1 MIELLK
7 NFIKENQRWVILFVV
22 GIGLL
27 LVTLDNSILY
37 TALPTL
43 TEALNANHSE
53 ALWIINA
60 YPLVMAGLLLAT
72 GTLGDKIGHRK
83 LFVIGLVIFGLSS
96 ILAAFSP
103 NPEVLIAARALLAVG
118 AASMMPATLA
128 LIRLTFTNKREFNFA
143 IAIWGSLA
151 VVGATLGP
159 IVGGLLLEWF
169 WWGSVFLVNVPFVV
183 IAIIGALVF
192 APIGKSESTKP
203 WDLLSSLQFMVGLT
217 GVVLFIKEVAKPS
230 ASIPVVLISAA
241 VALLGLFIFVRRQ
254 KRLPQPL
261 LDLKI
266 FRNPVVLSGV
276 FGSSIALFAIAGI
289 QLITTQRFQLVA
301 GFSPIESGLLVVV
314 LAVGSLVTSLIG
326 GAMLHKVG
334 LRPLISGGLAIGS
347 VGIILTT
354 LAFPHV
360 PLMIAGLF
368 ITGGGLGFVMA
379 VASTAIIGSVPS
391 HEAGMASSVE
401 EISYELGS
409 LTAVALLGSLVTT
422 IYASKIVLP
431 NGVSDVASEGLG
443 EAVAIASAS
452 PSDITTEL
460 LKAAGTAYDTGYV
473 GVMIVV
479 AIVVGIFAIV
489 TNYLLRKH
497 GAGSEILEH

>member
-1 MIELLK
+1 MRNRLK
-7 NFIKENQRWVILFVV
+7 KFVRENRRWVVLSIVSV
-22 GIGLL
+22 GLL

-43 TEALNANHSE
+43 TEALAANHSQ

-96 ILAAFSP
+96 VLAAFSP

-128 LIRLTFTNKREFNFA
+128 LIRLTFTKKREFNLA
-143 IAIWGSLA
+143 IAVWGSLS
-151 VVGATLGP
+151 VVGAALGP
-159 IVGGLLLEWF
+159 ILGGLLLEWF
-169 WWGSVFLVNVPFVV
+169 WWGSVFLVNVPFVI
-183 IAIIGALVF
+183 IAIIGALLF

-203 WDLLSSLQFMVGLT
+203 WDLISSLQFMVGLT

-230 ASIPVVLISAA
+230 GSLSIILISAA
-241 VALLGLFIFVRRQ
+241 IALLGLFVFARRQ
-254 KRLPQPL
+254 KRMSQPL

-266 FRNPVVLSGV
+266 FRNPVVLAGV
-276 FGSSIALFAIAGI
+276 FGSSISLFAIAGI

-314 LAVGSLVTSLIG
+314 PGVGSLITSLIG
-326 GAMLHKVG
+326 GAILHKVG
-334 LRPLISGGLAIGS
+334 LRPLISGGLAIGA
-347 VGIILTT
+347 VGTVITALV
-354 LAFPHV
+354 FPHV
-360 PLMIAGLF
+360 PLMTVGLF
-368 ITGGGLGFVMA
+368 IIGGGLGFVMA
-379 VASTAIIGSVPS
+379 VASTAIIGSVPH

-401 EISYELGS
+401 EVSYELGS

-422 IYASKIVLP
+422 IYAAKIVLP
-431 NGVSDVASEGLG
+431 DGVSSTAADGIG
-443 EAVAIASAS
+443 EAVAIAGSSSDAVAS
-452 PSDITTEL
+452 EII
-460 LKAAGTAYDTGYV
+460 KAAGTAYDAGYI

-479 AIVVGIFAIV
+479 AVVVGVFAIV

-497 GAGSEILEH
+497 GAGSEIHDH